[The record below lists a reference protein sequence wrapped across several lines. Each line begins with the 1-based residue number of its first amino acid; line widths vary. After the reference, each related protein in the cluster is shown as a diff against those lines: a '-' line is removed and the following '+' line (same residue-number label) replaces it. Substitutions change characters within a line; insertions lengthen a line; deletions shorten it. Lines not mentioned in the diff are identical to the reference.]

1 MAFQLGRYHRGVG
14 DQSPGEAPG
23 SLGEPPDGAGM
34 AFSPELRALVTA
46 NLNRFRRAPSESPR
60 TRAAVAVVLMTD
72 ERGRPCVPVTQRAG
86 DLARHAG
93 QMALPGGKLNDG
105 ESAESA
111 AIRELHEE
119 LGLTAMPDAALGL
132 LDDFET
138 RSGFTITPVVMWSD
152 ATASSIVPSR
162 GEVARIF
169 LLTLEEVRAVVGRA
183 AGGTSPSFHLDF
195 SWGSMYAPTAAI
207 LYQFREVAL
216 AGHSTRVGD
225 FYQPPFTH
233 R

>member
-1 MAFQLGRYHRGVG
+1 MG
-14 DQSPGEAPG
+14 DQPPGAPAVSRNG
-23 SLGEPPDGAGM
+23 PDGADLSF
-34 AFSPELRALVTA
+34 APELRTLIAA
-46 NLNRFRRAPSESPR
+46 NLSRFERISSESPR
-60 TRAAVAVVLMTD
+60 TRAAVAVVVMSD
-72 ERGRPCVPVTQRAG
+72 DHGRACVPVTQRAG

-93 QMALPGGKLNDG
+93 QMALPGGKLNSG
-105 ESAESA
+105 ESTESA

-119 LGLTAMPDAALGL
+119 LGLTVTPDSALGS

-138 RSGFTITPVVMWSD
+138 RSGFTITPVVMWTD
-152 ATASSIVPSR
+152 AKPASIVASR
-162 GEVARIF
+162 DEVAHIF
-169 LLTLEEVRAVVGRA
+169 LLTLDEIRTAVGRA
-183 AGGTSPSFHLDF
+183 ASGTSPAFHLAF

-216 AGHSTRVGD
+216 GGRSTRVAG

>member
-1 MAFQLGRYHRGVG
+1 MIAANLGRFQRV
-14 DQSPGEAPG
+14 A
-23 SLGEPPDGAGM
+23 
-34 AFSPELRALVTA
+34 
-46 NLNRFRRAPSESPR
+46 SESPR
-60 TRAAVAVVLMTD
+60 TRAAVAVVVMRD
-72 ERGRPCVPVTQRAG
+72 ERGRACVPVTQRAG

-93 QMALPGGKLNDG
+93 QMALPGGKLNEG

-119 LGLTAMPDAALGL
+119 LGLTATPDAALGL

-138 RSGFTITPVVMWSD
+138 RSGFTITPVVMWSESTS
-152 ATASSIVPSR
+152 ASIVPSR

-169 LLTLEEVRAVVGRA
+169 LLSLEEVRAVVAHA
-183 AGGTSPSFHLDF
+183 AVGTSPSFHLEF

-207 LYQFREVAL
+207 LYQFRDVAL
-216 AGHSTRVGD
+216 AGRSTRVAG